1 MCVCVCVCVCVCD
14 IEDLKAAKLPL
25 TVRHYLLKM
34 RKEASSPS
42 TPSAEAPEDIKD
54 VQADIPKS
62 HLIVNVLEV
71 HRQRTNRC
79 VGNVLVGT

>member
-1 MCVCVCVCVCVCD
+1 MCVCVCD

-34 RKEASSPS
+34 RKEASFPS

-62 HLIVNVLEV
+62 HLY
-71 HRQRTNRC
+71 RQRTSWYI
-79 VGNVLVGT
+79 GNVLVGT